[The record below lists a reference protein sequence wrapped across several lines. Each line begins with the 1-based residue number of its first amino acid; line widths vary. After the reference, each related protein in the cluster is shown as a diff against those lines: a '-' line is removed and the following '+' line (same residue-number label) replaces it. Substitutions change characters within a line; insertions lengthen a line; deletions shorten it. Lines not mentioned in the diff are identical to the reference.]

1 MADET
6 QSILLSSTEEKM
18 PALPGIYFNGFEVGI
33 SLSDI
38 YVTLGTNGHHH
49 SRLLMSFTTAKT
61 LMAHLKQTVE
71 AFEKRTK
78 HTIMTMGDV
87 NKALELHGDGTE
99 K

>member
-6 QSILLSSTEEKM
+6 ERIPVTSAEEKM

-38 YVTLGTNGHHH
+38 YVTLGTNGHQH
-49 SRLLMSFTTAKT
+49 SRLLMSFNTAKT
-61 LMAHLKQTVE
+61 LMAHLKRTVD
-71 AFEKRTK
+71 AFEQRTK
-78 HTIMTMGDV
+78 QTIMTMGDI
-87 NKALELHGDGTE
+87 NKAIEQYDDGSG

>member
-6 QSILLSSTEEKM
+6 EQIPVTATEEKM

-61 LMAHLKQTVE
+61 FMEHLKRTVDT
-71 AFEKRTK
+71 FEQRTK
-78 HTIMTMGDV
+78 HTIMTMGDIS
-87 NKALELHGDGTE
+87 KALEQDGDGSE